1 MGFNGEIIVV
11 RSQANPQ
18 DLGRFIG
25 TEDHQVR
32 GDWPLSS
39 GWRAIHVRPW
49 AEPFEYD
56 AEWLAEVSATSGAPV
71 LACWVFESDVAH
83 IRGLSSVGTWDCWLN
98 LPYAASMLADQAL
111 DEVAPALSDEGG
123 PDVFDRYRSERLAEE
138 SARLT
143 REIPLAAQQA
153 AAWAAQAGYTVRAE
167 PIEELLRAPREQFVQ
182 WGFFKLLYRLGLT
195 DTDFDPEAED

>member
-11 RSQANPQ
+11 RSQANPE

-25 TEDHQVR
+25 TVGHDVR
-32 GDWPLSS
+32 GDWPLSG

-49 AEPFEYD
+49 VEPYTYD
-56 AEWLAEVSATSGAPV
+56 YEWLAEVSATSGAPV

-83 IRGLSSVGTWDCWLN
+83 IRGLTSVGTWDCWLN
-98 LPYAASMLADQAL
+98 LPYAASMLAEQAL
-111 DEVAPALSDEGG
+111 DGAAALNDEGG
-123 PDVFDRYRSERLAEE
+123 PDVSDHYRSQRLAEE

-143 REIPLAAQQA
+143 REIPLAAQKA
-153 AAWAAQAGYTVRAE
+153 VAWAEQAGYAVRAE
-167 PIEELLRAPREQFVQ
+167 PIEELLRAPRELFIQ

-195 DTDFDPEAED
+195 DTDFDPDAED